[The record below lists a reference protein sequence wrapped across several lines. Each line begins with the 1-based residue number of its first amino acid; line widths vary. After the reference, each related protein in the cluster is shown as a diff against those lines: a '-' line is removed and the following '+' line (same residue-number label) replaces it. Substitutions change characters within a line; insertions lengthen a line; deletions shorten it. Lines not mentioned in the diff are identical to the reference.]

1 MLIRLGEHD
10 GKTPGSPLSIRD
22 LNEAQQRTVGTI
34 ERDDLVSVRHGR
46 VSFKHDLLGDW
57 ARLNALLAFRTISG
71 RPDNEFGTIP
81 PLATC
86 SSIVRAKPS
95 GARRRCSAVGGR
107 LTHLQDGD
115 QNSVIAADIFLD
127 AIIFSGNAGVLLE
140 ELWPWLTA
148 NNGDP
153 LRRFLKRFLYV
164 ATIPD
169 PRALSVA
176 DVEDVDWLS
185 TLLRFPLI
193 LYWYPVLRALAQ
205 HRVDVCKYALVLT
218 AEVCELWLRTIPRE
232 WGGRTDAATLAL
244 ALARETQGLRVED
257 VWFSEKADQ
266 KIYEALC
273 QATRDYPEEVSQV
286 LLELC
291 HRLPSPL
298 RSWSAQEP
306 FKNVSEPTG
315 LSRNGRFRPK
325 KRLRRRSLPPPK
337 YPGHGADRRGYRNS
351 TAHMVAS
358 RSHFRQPS

>member
-1 MLIRLGEHD
+1 M
-10 GKTPGSPLSIRD
+10 
-22 LNEAQQRTVGTI
+22 
-34 ERDDLVSVRHGR
+34 
-46 VSFKHDLLGDW
+46 
-57 ARLNALLAFRTISG
+57 
-71 RPDNEFGTIP
+71 
-81 PLATC
+81 
-86 SSIVRAKPS
+86 
-95 GARRRCSAVGGR
+95 
-107 LTHLQDGD
+107 
-115 QNSVIAADIFLD
+115 
-127 AIIFSGNAGVLLE
+127 E
-140 ELWPWLTA
+140 ELWPRLTA
-148 NNGDP
+148 NNGHL

-185 TLLRFPLI
+185 TLLRFPSFCTG
-193 LYWYPVLRALAQ
+193 YPVLRALAQ

-291 HRLPSPL
+291 HRRPESPSD
-298 RSWSAQEP
+298 RGARKS
-306 FKNVSEPTG
+306 
-315 LSRNGRFRPK
+315 LSRT
-325 KRLRRRSLPPPK
+325 S
-337 YPGHGADRRGYRNS
+337 
-351 TAHMVAS
+351 AS
-358 RSHFRQPS
+358 RQG